1 MTSRMGFG
9 SYDESEQ
16 ENQDFD
22 TDFEDDDG
30 LDAGEAEHKG
40 SVDFEIGASN
50 DELLDRLQSM
60 KDEPDAEPAE

>member
-1 MTSRMGFG
+1 MGFG

-22 TDFEDDDG
+22 TDFEDDEG
-30 LDAGEAEHKG
+30 LDAGETEHKG